1 MYLKV
6 YLKLGERV
14 QMWLNKLQI
23 AIVEKDT
30 DKLDELLNTLP
41 EFKNKEE
48 MQKASYLLKEA
59 MVLLLK
65 LKGETSASMKQIKK
79 NLEFLNSTQ
88 SNPTNKLDI
97 KS

>member
-1 MYLKV
+1 
-6 YLKLGERV
+6 
-14 QMWLNKLQI
+14 MWLNKLQI

-65 LKGETSASMKQIKK
+65 LKSETSASMKQIKK